1 VRVNDETDLLEIENS
16 KNPMGYSDAAELA
29 SRSAKADSEDFRPRL
44 TLRRRGTEIGDPGD
58 NGSKRTMP

>member
-29 SRSAKADSEDFRPRL
+29 IKTAKADSEKFRHRAPFL
-44 TLRRRGTEIGDPGD
+44 PSGTLIGEP
-58 NGSKRTMP
+58 